1 MFLISFQEKLPLG
14 YIYVQFLC
22 QSSIQATRFTDEN
35 LECPAQ
41 KPNRYHVL
49 RSQCYTM
56 HTYTSCLWIPW
67 WWGLME
73 AESFAPVMLTTKL
86 RNSDFQQQTVF
97 VLRSLVSV
105 SVSHKFHFSRFE
117 ILMLSFAIHPP
128 FLRVFVRRKWRKR
141 KSRGTTYTRISLLL
155 LHHTT
160 RVIMAHVNMTGIK
173 MSVMR
178 ISSGGSSQWTFSE
191 VQFEKNCLWIPVIKP
206 SVRGFG
212 QKQLAFL
219 ASCSVHWVKLS

>member
-1 MFLISFQEKLPLG
+1 MFFISFQEKLPLG
-14 YIYVQFLC
+14 YTHAQLLC
-22 QSSIQATRFTDEN
+22 QSSIEVTRFADEN
-35 LECPAQ
+35 LKRPAQ
-41 KPNRYHVL
+41 KLNRYHLL

-56 HTYTSCLWIPW
+56 CTYTRHLWILW

-73 AESFAPVMLTTKL
+73 AESFAPAMSMTKL
-86 RNSDFQQQTVF
+86 RNSDFQQQAVF
-97 VLRSLVSV
+97 VHRSLVSV

-117 ILMLSFAIHPP
+117 ILTLSFALHPP
-128 FLRVFVRRKWRKR
+128 FLRVFGRRKWTKR
-141 KSRGTTYTRISLLL
+141 KSRGTTYTKISLLL

-173 MSVMR
+173 MRVMR